1 MTKFYDVTFQELSGR
16 SVVKTEVASDR
27 EPFDVWQDACASY
40 SETELNIQIN
50 EDTFVTLNRH
60 FVVRIDVKEVDGP
73 VDKQVRRRDEL
84 MNVVNTLSNMGL
96 KKIPPSISRL
106 VVFFLIRIK
115 ETSQRRIGKKELR
128 HLKRLSAWMQF
139 YCFLCRVFSDV
150 LNVFEADG

>member
-84 MNVVNTLSNMGL
+84 MNVVNTLSNM
-96 KKIPPSISRL
+96 
-106 VVFFLIRIK
+106 VFFLIRIK

-128 HLKRLSAWMQF
+128 HLKRLSAWLQF

>member
-16 SVVKTEVASDR
+16 SVVKDR

-96 KKIPPSISRL
+96 
-106 VVFFLIRIK
+106 
-115 ETSQRRIGKKELR
+115 
-128 HLKRLSAWMQF
+128 
-139 YCFLCRVFSDV
+139 
-150 LNVFEADG
+150 

>member
-84 MNVVNTLSNMGL
+84 MNVVNTLSNM
-96 KKIPPSISRL
+96 
-106 VVFFLIRIK
+106 VFFLIRIK
-115 ETSQRRIGKKELR
+115 ETSQRRIRKKELR
-128 HLKRLSAWMQF
+128 HLKRLSAWLQF

>member
-1 MTKFYDVTFQELSGR
+1 MTEVKAMTKFYDVTFQELSGR

-27 EPFDVWQDACASY
+27 
-40 SETELNIQIN
+40 

-96 KKIPPSISRL
+96 
-106 VVFFLIRIK
+106 
-115 ETSQRRIGKKELR
+115 
-128 HLKRLSAWMQF
+128 
-139 YCFLCRVFSDV
+139 
-150 LNVFEADG
+150 

>member
-84 MNVVNTLSNMGL
+84 MNVVNTLSNM
-96 KKIPPSISRL
+96 
-106 VVFFLIRIK
+106 VFLRIRIK
-115 ETSQRRIGKKELR
+115 ETSQWRKGKKGLR

>member
-1 MTKFYDVTFQELSGR
+1 MTEVKAMTKFYDVTFQELSGR

-60 FVVRIDVKEVDGP
+60 FVVRIDVKEV
-73 VDKQVRRRDEL
+73 EL

-96 KKIPPSISRL
+96 
-106 VVFFLIRIK
+106 
-115 ETSQRRIGKKELR
+115 
-128 HLKRLSAWMQF
+128 
-139 YCFLCRVFSDV
+139 
-150 LNVFEADG
+150 

>member
-16 SVVKTEVASDR
+16 SVVKQKSLQTENHLTSGKMLVQAILK
-27 EPFDVWQDACASY
+27 QIKY
-40 SETELNIQIN
+40 QIN

-96 KKIPPSISRL
+96 
-106 VVFFLIRIK
+106 
-115 ETSQRRIGKKELR
+115 
-128 HLKRLSAWMQF
+128 
-139 YCFLCRVFSDV
+139 
-150 LNVFEADG
+150 

>member
-73 VDKQVRRRDEL
+73 VDKQVRRRDD
-84 MNVVNTLSNMGL
+84 
-96 KKIPPSISRL
+96 L

>member
-84 MNVVNTLSNMGL
+84 MNVVNTLSNIKNTTKHFTLGG
-96 KKIPPSISRL
+96 I
-106 VVFFLIRIK
+106 FLIRIK

-128 HLKRLSAWMQF
+128 HLKRLSAWLQF
-139 YCFLCRVFSDV
+139 YCFLCRAFSDV

>member
-1 MTKFYDVTFQELSGR
+1 MTEVKEMTKFYDVTFQELSGR

-50 EDTFVTLNRH
+50 DDTFVTLNRH

-96 KKIPPSISRL
+96 
-106 VVFFLIRIK
+106 
-115 ETSQRRIGKKELR
+115 
-128 HLKRLSAWMQF
+128 
-139 YCFLCRVFSDV
+139 
-150 LNVFEADG
+150 